1 MVRFFAPRTLLLALL
16 ALGLLA
22 APAAA
27 VPTID
32 GEFAAPEIDS
42 NDKIVEGPDGN
53 IWAAVSEAGKDVVKI
68 TPAGVVTPYDLE
80 AITSSG
86 IAVGP
91 EGRIWITRNGGVT
104 TFDPA
109 KPEATKDPTNIAEI
123 GTAHSIVRGPDGNMW
138 VATTGKVLKLD
149 PSDPSKF
156 TPYEIAGLDPKDID
170 VAGQLLAVADGSG
183 ANPRVVTVTTAG
195 VPVEY
200 KIPGGSQGVA
210 GAPNGQ
216 IGFSQQGKTPEQ
228 VGLISPPTLSPLIE
242 TPGGVGDPFGATF
255 GVDGAFWFAMSANG
269 GVARLTTAGTLTL
282 LNGFAK
288 ESFPRQLAPG
298 PNNTLWVTLDMADKI
313 GRISGLEPPVAPPPP
328 PPQTVPRTRINA
340 GPKGKLT
347 TKKNFKPVRFGF
359 NSPDLA
365 TAFECRLRKLAPKGK
380 GKGKGA
386 KGSAKAKAPK
396 FKLCS
401 SPKGYKV
408 KPGRYRFEVR
418 AVNQGVPDP
427 TPAKRGFRVVRVPR

>member
-1 MVRFFAPRTLLLALL
+1 MVRSFAPRTLLLALL

-42 NDKIVEGPDGN
+42 NDKIVQGPDGN
-53 IWAAVSEAGKDVVKI
+53 MWVALSEAGKEVAKV
-68 TPAGVVTPYDLE
+68 TPAGVVTPYNIG

-91 EGRIWITRNGGVT
+91 EGRIWVTQNGGLV
-104 TFDPA
+104 TFDPTNPELTK
-109 KPEATKDPTNIAEI
+109 KPTTIADI
-123 GTAHSIVRGPDGNMW
+123 GTAHSITLGPDGNMW
-138 VATTGKVLKLD
+138 VATNGKVLRIQ

-156 TPYEIAGLDPKDID
+156 TPFPVANLEPKDID
-170 VAGQLLAVADGSG
+170 TAGQLLAIADVSG
-183 ANPRVVTVTTAG
+183 EPRIVTMTTAG
-195 VPVEY
+195 VVTEY

-210 GAPNGQ
+210 GAPSGQ
-216 IGFSQQGKTPEQ
+216 VGFSQQGKAPEQ

-269 GVARLTTAGTLTL
+269 GVARLTEAGTLTL

-298 PNNTLWVTLDMADKI
+298 PNNTLWVTLDMVDKI

-328 PPQTVPRTRINA
+328 SPATAPRTRISA

-347 TKKNFKPVRFGF
+347 TNKNFKPVRFGF
-359 NSPDLA
+359 ASPDLA
-365 TAFECRLRKLAPKGK
+365 TAFECKLRKLAPKGK

-427 TPAKRGFRVVRVPR
+427 TPAKRSFRVVRVPK